1 MKEVMH
7 KVKGEKM
14 GMDVMGGKNT
24 RILPTVRLTDEDFPE
39 IKDLK
44 VGEKVTLCVEC
55 EVIAIRQGDE
65 WNQTN
70 LDTKMQ
76 ATFKIKSVG
85 LDEPNEADE
94 AKEPKAT
101 TSGKDFEMEYA
112 KKRSGGTGSRF
123 DKKA

>member
-1 MKEVMH
+1 
-7 KVKGEKM
+7 M
-14 GMDVMGGKNT
+14 GMDTMGGKNT

-44 VGEKVTLCVEC
+44 VGEKVTLCVEV

-70 LDTKMQ
+70 PDKKMQ

-101 TSGKDFEMEYA
+101 TTGKDFEMEYA